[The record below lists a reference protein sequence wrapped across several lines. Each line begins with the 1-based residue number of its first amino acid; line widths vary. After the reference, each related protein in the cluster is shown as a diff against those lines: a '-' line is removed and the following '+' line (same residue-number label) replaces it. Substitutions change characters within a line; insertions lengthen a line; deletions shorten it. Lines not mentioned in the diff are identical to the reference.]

1 MNPALQQFGLR
12 VMSGEARG
20 AGATLLR
27 GGLRI
32 VEPFYAGV
40 MHIRNAMY
48 DRGTL
53 ERHALGRSTI
63 SVGNLTTGGTGK
75 TPTVRWLAEQLR
87 ESGRKP
93 AVLMRGY
100 RVHGA
105 AVSDEQVML
114 DRYLNADAAGVR
126 IPVHANPDRVAGAA
140 RVLRDRGDVDTF
152 ILDDGFQ
159 HRRARRD
166 FDLLLISAA
175 DPFGYGHVFPRGLLR
190 ESITGLRRADAILLT
205 RCEQVTPEELAQ
217 LERRVRDASPTIPI
231 FHCDHALTSAMD
243 VFRGRPYF
251 AFAGVG
257 HPQSFLRQLDA
268 AIGAPVGRQ
277 WFPDHHDYTD
287 ADLSGLYAAA
297 RNAGAE
303 MLVTTEKDWVKLE
316 PLSERR
322 SERPLPIVSAEVR
335 IRFRENDADA
345 LLALVSARLGSA
357 PRPPAASPPPGAA

>member
-53 ERHALGRSTI
+53 ERHALGRPTV

-87 ESGRKP
+87 EAGRKP

-100 RVHGA
+100 RVKGA

-114 DRYLNADAAGVR
+114 DRYLNGDAPDVR

-140 RVLRDRGDVDTF
+140 RVLRDRPDVDTF

-175 DPFGYGHVFPRGLLR
+175 DPFGNGHVFPRGLLR
-190 ESITGLRRADAILLT
+190 ESLAGLRRADAILIT
-205 RCEQVTPEELAQ
+205 RCEQATPDMIAE
-217 LERRVRDASPTIPI
+217 LERRLRDVAASIAI
-231 FHCDHALTSAMD
+231 FHCDHALASALD
-243 VFRGRPYF
+243 VFR
-251 AFAGVG
+251 
-257 HPQSFLRQLDA
+257 
-268 AIGAPVGRQ
+268 
-277 WFPDHHDYTD
+277 
-287 ADLSGLYAAA
+287 
-297 RNAGAE
+297 
-303 MLVTTEKDWVKLE
+303 
-316 PLSERR
+316 
-322 SERPLPIVSAEVR
+322 
-335 IRFRENDADA
+335 
-345 LLALVSARLGSA
+345 
-357 PRPPAASPPPGAA
+357 